1 MFKLFFHWSKIFV
14 HLFCFWLL
22 TLFLN
27 IFSSNQKHFV
37 QRLSK
42 QAGEELTGLL
52 PDRDAKEEEEL
63 FNGPNTGI
71 NFDQL
76 IFFVLLI
83 VFVVNCYLCLFL
95 IAISFHFWLFFLF
108 MYFFF
113 VWSSYFW
120 FVIWML
126 FVGKFPFFFFSLG
139 WFIYLLILFDLLIC
153 LVFFFFFF
161 LIICFYF

>member
-1 MFKLFFHWSKIFV
+1 
-14 HLFCFWLL
+14 LL

-95 IAISFHFWLFFLF
+95 IAISFHF
-108 MYFFF
+108 
-113 VWSSYFW
+113 
-120 FVIWML
+120 
-126 FVGKFPFFFFSLG
+126 
-139 WFIYLLILFDLLIC
+139 
-153 LVFFFFFF
+153 
-161 LIICFYF
+161 